1 MRKVLILALGL
12 TILGITA
19 HVTPAS
25 AEKKRCDKQYDACM
39 KGVGTGSDAHFKC
52 TVKFNNC
59 QMNPYANPFKPGRSC
74 TQGKGCRDTGDTGDG
89 KSHGKPSKGKGSK
102 FAGDESG
109 WNGKYTTVV
118 IRDKAGTHTITVKQ
132 GVPIELG
139 LMVLGPN
146 GAKYH
151 IWDLKLAAQLEAL
164 GLTVVYAN
172 DNTAREAY
180 AKAKAQAD
188 ASANGGKK
196 ITTRGDGSKI
206 DPATLNG
213 SGANIKSL
221 SSKSGITALGAASA
235 GGSATATPP
244 RTTASPTPTNVGV
257 AKPTIIPGPVSNN
270 NRRQQQ

>member
-1 MRKVLILALGL
+1 
-12 TILGITA
+12 
-19 HVTPAS
+19 
-25 AEKKRCDKQYDACM
+25 
-39 KGVGTGSDAHFKC
+39 
-52 TVKFNNC
+52 
-59 QMNPYANPFKPGRSC
+59 
-74 TQGKGCRDTGDTGDG
+74 
-89 KSHGKPSKGKGSK
+89 
-102 FAGDESG
+102 
-109 WNGKYTTVV
+109 
-118 IRDKAGTHTITVKQ
+118 
-132 GVPIELG
+132 
-139 LMVLGPN
+139 MVLGPN

-151 IWDLKLAAQLEAL
+151 IWDLKLATQLEAL

-172 DNTAREAY
+172 ENAARNAY

-188 ASANGGKK
+188 TSADGGKK